1 MIDHAKLVRTYWPE
15 WELRERLGSGS
26 YGVVYS
32 ASRTD
37 LGGVTTWSAI
47 KVIRVPKEDTDEDQ
61 DEDGFRTERSASYLE
76 SVVRDLSDEIRMME
90 AVKGNTN
97 IVSIEDHF
105 ITRIENEN
113 VWIILIRMELLTPL
127 RRHMAREPLD
137 ETEVIKLGT
146 DVVWSDAD
154 NAAACAAPTDYAL
167 SRGAYSSKNL
177 LTSDGLPAMKL
188 IKKQKADIRIL
199 PRISAAVHKR
209 IICRTGP

>member
-1 MIDHAKLVRTYWPE
+1 MGADPTVWSTAPAART
-15 WELRERLGSGS
+15 WEALRPGLPS
-26 YGVVYS
+26 
-32 ASRTD
+32 
-37 LGGVTTWSAI
+37 

-61 DEDGFRTERSASYLE
+61 DEDGVRSERSASYLE

-177 LTSDGLPAMKL
+177 LTSDGLPALKL

>member
-1 MIDHAKLVRTYWPE
+1 MGADPTVWSTAPAART
-15 WELRERLGSGS
+15 WEALRPGLPS
-26 YGVVYS
+26 
-32 ASRTD
+32 
-37 LGGVTTWSAI
+37 

-61 DEDGFRTERSASYLE
+61 DEDGVRSERSASYLE

-177 LTSDGLPAMKL
+177 LTSDGLPALKL

-199 PRISAAVHKR
+199 PRIPAAVHKR

>member
-1 MIDHAKLVRTYWPE
+1 MGADPTVWSTAPAART
-15 WELRERLGSGS
+15 WEALRPGLPS
-26 YGVVYS
+26 
-32 ASRTD
+32 
-37 LGGVTTWSAI
+37 

-61 DEDGFRTERSASYLE
+61 DEDGVRSERSASYLE

-127 RRHMAREPLD
+127 RRHMAREPLG

-146 DVVWSDAD
+146 DVVWYDAD

-177 LTSDGLPAMKL
+177 LTSDGLPALKL